1 MYLEESKNF
10 LKKYPQITSEFKGC
24 SEEEIN
30 NLELIINERLPE
42 AFKEFLR
49 WFGKSGGQILRGTD
63 YYYPYLSGETYEG
76 WKEDNI
82 VPENYTF
89 KDVGIDLLNRN
100 NFDGKKIL
108 KKSLLFMSHQGYA
121 IEFLNLDEG
130 ENPPVYI
137 FVEQDKWLKE
147 GPTLWANSFS
157 EYLLNMLK
165 QEIESYK
172 KLGFLD

>member
-10 LKKYPQITSEFKGC
+10 LKDYPQITSEFRGC
-24 SEEEIN
+24 SEQEID
-30 NLELIINERLPE
+30 NLESILNEKIPE
-42 AFKEFLR
+42 AFKEFLG
-49 WFGKSGGQILRGTD
+49 WFGKSGGKILRGTD
-63 YYYPYLSGETYEG
+63 YYYPFLSGEAYEG
-76 WKEDNI
+76 WKEENI
-82 VPENYTF
+82 VPQDHTF

-108 KKSLLFMSHQGYA
+108 ENSILFMSHQGYA
-121 IEFLNLDEG
+121 IEFLKVDEG

-147 GPTLWANSFS
+147 GPTVWAKSFS

-165 QEIESYK
+165 QEIESWK
-172 KLGFLD
+172 KLGLLD